1 MHENLILVV
10 EDDDGIRESVVDILE
25 GEGFKVIAVK
35 NGREALDTLE
45 QGIKPCWV
53 LLDQFMPKM
62 NGTECLKKI
71 RENQNFQD
79 LQITML
85 SAGANIQKE
94 AKQFNVDFVKK
105 PITIDHL
112 ISTAEKFCKH
122 NHFS

>member
-35 NGREALDTLE
+35 NGCEALDTLE
-45 QGIKPCWV
+45 RGIKPCWV

-71 RENQNFQD
+71 RENRDFQD

-94 AKQFNVDFVKK
+94 TKQFNVDFVKK
-105 PITIDHL
+105 PITIDNL
-112 ISTAEKFCKH
+112 ISTAEKFCRNCH
-122 NHFS
+122 VA